1 MRKPKPI
8 GPLSRLTPE
17 QKQILR
23 QLYAEFT
30 YEQIQARI
38 ALPPPD
44 GFGIDASVWQLRRY
58 FYRLGFDQSPQAPP
72 EIEPQTVSEIIDQAA
87 LGRACFTPAA
97 IHLLEKRAFELAL
110 AGAEPKEILT
120 LLGIVLKSRDST
132 VRERMAEVQKGKLA
146 LKQKMTRKNSPD
158 SGSAKQQPNQSLI

>member
-17 QKQILR
+17 QKETLR
-23 QLYAEFT
+23 RLYAELT

-44 GFGIDASVWQLRRY
+44 GFGIEASVWQLRRY

-87 LGRACFTPAA
+87 LDRACFTPAA

-110 AGAEPKEILT
+110 AGAEPKEIST

-146 LKQKMTRKNSPD
+146 LKAQMTRKISPD
-158 SGSAKQQPNQSLI
+158 SEPVKQPLDESIR